1 MMLVIGVHLPRGLP
15 RNRGDGSHRRRGQR
29 RNRGDGIIE
38 TSKSLSSGRV
48 ALGTQGS
55 VGVGEGCLH
64 ED

>member
-1 MMLVIGVHLPRGLP
+1 MMLVVGVHLPRGLP

-38 TSKSLSSGRV
+38 TSKSLFCGRV